1 MKGFASWLHDLNA
14 DDPDLAALKAF
25 ADGNTPPWPF
35 WSDDPADYLRA
46 IRTPPIP
53 ANRDQLTDAL
63 AKYFVHWRGTQI
75 SAKMSTGKIALIVVG
90 LLFAALMAGG
100 LFLTDFYSSL
110 ARTEQVR
117 GLITFLFVL
126 VATSIILVF
135 ALGIFWVENSEDV
148 TKRFAAAKDLLTI
161 VVGIVGTI
169 MGFYF
174 GTANGEGAN
183 LSVSAFSPP
192 VVHAAESV
200 TMTGHI
206 NGGVKPY
213 KYSIA
218 FTDPSKAL
226 TAEQLSALGHSDE
239 SKDGAITWKV
249 TGPAVKDGAEAIANF
264 KVTVTDAK
272 NVNTTSNG
280 ILYIEPA
287 KKVPQPPQ
295 PPAAK

>member
-1 MKGFASWLHDLNA
+1 
-14 DDPDLAALKAF
+14 
-25 ADGNTPPWPF
+25 
-35 WSDDPADYLRA
+35 
-46 IRTPPIP
+46 
-53 ANRDQLTDAL
+53 
-63 AKYFVHWRGTQI
+63 
-75 SAKMSTGKIALIVVG
+75 MSGGKIALIVVG
-90 LLFAALMAGG
+90 LVFVALMAGG
-100 LFLTDFYSSL
+100 LFFSDFYSSL

-135 ALGIFWVENSEDV
+135 ALGIFWVETSDDV
-148 TKRFAAAKDLLTI
+148 TKRFTAAKDLLTI

-174 GTANGEGAN
+174 GTATGDSAN
-183 LSVSAFSPP
+183 MSVSAFSPP

-206 NGGVKPY
+206 NGGAKPY
-213 KYSIA
+213 KYSIT
-218 FTDPSKAL
+218 FTDPNKTL

-239 SKDGAITWKV
+239 SKDGTISWKI
-249 TGPAVKDGAEAIANF
+249 TGPAVKDGVEAVANF

-287 KKVPQPPQ
+287 KKAPP
-295 PPAAK
+295 PPPTPAAK

>member
-14 DDPDLAALKAF
+14 DDPNLDALKTF
-25 ADGNTPPWPF
+25 AAGNIPPWPF

-63 AKYFVHWRGTQI
+63 TKYFVHWRGTQV
-75 SAKMSTGKIALIVVG
+75 SGKMSAGKIVLVLVG
-90 LLFAALMAGG
+90 ILFVALMAAG
-100 LFLTDFYSSL
+100 LFFSDFYSSL
-110 ARTEQVR
+110 GRTEQVR

-135 ALGIFWVENSEDV
+135 ALGIFWVENSDDV
-148 TKRFAAAKDLLTI
+148 TKRFTAAKDLLTI

-174 GTANGEGAN
+174 GTATGDSAN

-206 NGGVKPY
+206 NGGIKPY

-218 FTDPSKAL
+218 FTDPNKVL
-226 TAEQLSALGHSDE
+226 TAEQLSALGHSDD
-239 SKDGAITWKV
+239 SKDGTISWKI
-249 TGPAVKDGAEAIANF
+249 TGPAVKDDVEAVANF

-287 KKVPQPPQ
+287 KKAAAPP